1 MAIGVYFAPA
11 LSKTQYD
18 QCIEKLE
25 SAGAGMPAG
34 RQYHACFGDPAKVSV
49 FDVWDSQEAFDRF
62 GETLMPILREI
73 GADPVQPQIMPI
85 LNIIKG

>member
-11 LSKTQYD
+11 LRETQYD
-18 QCIEKLE
+18 QCIEKNE
-25 SAGAGMPAG
+25 PAGAGMPAG
-34 RQYHACFGDPAKVSV
+34 RQYHACLATRPRCRSSAMGFAATDH
-49 FDVWDSQEAFDRF
+49 F